1 MEAADILGALQARV
15 ALVPGCRDL
24 GERPVLLVPVPAENA
39 PWTKERLDLVL
50 RYFASIY
57 SPETRRAGLTVVVDA
72 RSGPWRSARV
82 AVRQVG
88 ASLGPDL
95 ALLLVLRPAAF
106 WDKQRVDSCARAQR
120 QREPIL
126 IPLSRLHKYVAAH
139 QIPEELG
146 GPWVHNHH
154 QWIQNRIY
162 MEAFARE
169 AETAAN
175 DLDKLRGRLAGQQA
189 MLSGESAATT
199 NPTTIG
205 AITIS
210 ARINLEQP
218 PVTLENYQQTKEMA
232 RQVVT
237 AGRELLERLDKDY
250 SALTSPQVQLA
261 VQQPVPQDVVDTRT
275 RIERLLELL
284 AAKQALLHD
293 GWHNLQS
300 TLVDAKE
307 LSALEDRVSQV
318 TDWILGPAETML
330 NAQREVGLDV
340 ASAEELREAH
350 ESLELQCRDTYG
362 RYAELLHRLDSR
374 PAAGLPLPA
383 DLRSQRDF
391 MDFACR
397 SFATRL
403 ERRRTVLISSLRFYR
418 LVDEYLETTADI
430 LEALMR
436 EGDVEALESVDEA
449 LRQLQRHQVD
459 VDELERLV
467 VRQGEKLSDLLSMP
481 VKDALGR
488 EVSVDYEAHI
498 GHVAALLE
506 AVRARQ
512 ALFSDSVTVR
522 RLTLQQAGH
531 VRAYEQDAA
540 QAVRWLGELLRALLG
555 SHAHVGCTPQEIQQ
569 QKAEQQALQ
578 ETARTAHQYGAQLLA
593 LARSLR
599 VSCRLTL
606 GQHRVL
612 ADQLDGAWEALH
624 AVSQEQMT
632 RLRVSAVFHRSVQE
646 HCKQLRELAA
656 AVPSLAAE
664 PDQSRRRSRLR
675 KFLGSRE
682 RLLLEVGR
690 MVRLGRLLRSR
701 LREPLADPVP
711 TASSTASPT
720 APLAGSPLGAPPPG
734 PLCRLQSPLPSP
746 VTVPGAAAAGINRCV
761 SAAPLLYF

>member
-1 MEAADILGALQARV
+1 MEAADILCALQARV
-15 ALVPGCRDL
+15 ALLPGCRDAE
-24 GERPVLLVPVPAENA
+24 ERPVILVPVPAENV

-50 RYFASIY
+50 RYFASTF

-72 RSGPWRSARV
+72 RTGSWRCVRV
-82 AVRQVG
+82 AMRQVG

-95 ALLLVLRPAAF
+95 ASLLVIRPDAF

-120 QREPIL
+120 QGEPVL
-126 IPLSRLHKYVAAH
+126 IPLARLLKYLAPS

-162 MEAFARE
+162 METFARE

-218 PVTLENYQQTKEMA
+218 PVTLENYQQTKEA
-232 RQVVT
+232 GRQVVT

-250 SALTSPQVQLA
+250 QRQGERQGGQGAA
-261 VQQPVPQDVVDTRT
+261 QPVPQDVVDTRI

-293 GWHNLQS
+293 AWHSLQS

-307 LSALEDRVSQV
+307 QASLEERVSRV

-350 ESLELQCRDTYG
+350 EALELQCRDTYG
-362 RYAELLHRLDSR
+362 QYAELLHRLDSR

-430 LEALMR
+430 LESLMR
-436 EGDVEALESVDEA
+436 EGDVEALDSADES
-449 LRQLQRHQVD
+449 LRQLQAHQVD

-488 EVSVDYEAHI
+488 EVSVDYGGHI
-498 GHVAALLE
+498 GHVTALLE
-506 AVRARQ
+506 AVRGRQ
-512 ALFSDSVTVR
+512 TLFSDTVNMR
-522 RLTLQQAGH
+522 RLTLQQAAH
-531 VRAYEQDAA
+531 VRAYEQDAS
-540 QAVRWLGELLRALLG
+540 QAVRWLGELQRALLA
-555 SHAHVGCTPQEIQQ
+555 SHAHVGCTAGEIQA
-569 QKAEQQALQ
+569 QKAEQQSLQ
-578 ETARTAHQYGAQLLA
+578 ETARATHQYGVQLLA

-599 VSCRLTL
+599 VSCRLPL
-606 GQHRVL
+606 GAHRAL
-612 ADQLDGAWEALH
+612 SDQLTAAWEALH

-646 HCKQLRELAA
+646 HCKQLRDLAA
-656 AVPSLAAE
+656 AVPGLAAALAAE
-664 PDQSRRRSRLR
+664 TDPSRRRGRLR

-701 LREPLADPVP
+701 LREPL
-711 TASSTASPT
+711 
-720 APLAGSPLGAPPPG
+720 
-734 PLCRLQSPLPSP
+734 
-746 VTVPGAAAAGINRCV
+746 
-761 SAAPLLYF
+761 